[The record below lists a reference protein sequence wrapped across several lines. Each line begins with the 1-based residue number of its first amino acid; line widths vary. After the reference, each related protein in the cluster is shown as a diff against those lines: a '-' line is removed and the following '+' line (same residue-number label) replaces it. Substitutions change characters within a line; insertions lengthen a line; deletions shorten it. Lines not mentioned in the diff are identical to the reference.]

1 MPEIQ
6 TPPFGYEKKLIVV
19 KNSGLFKK
27 ETKKKINGLK
37 ELRDTLEKF
46 LEENNEEIKQNL
58 IIVFIE
64 ENIEKLKITKVVER
78 NWTEAYA
85 NLNIRNQIK

>member
-64 ENIEKLKITKVVER
+64 ENIEKLKITKVS
-78 NWTEAYA
+78 
-85 NLNIRNQIK
+85 